1 MNTFCVKKLVA
12 CSILVASL
20 PMAMS
25 NETFAQD
32 DAAVKQAVAAAE
44 SFLSLLDN
52 GKYEESW
59 DASADAFRKA
69 VSKDQWKA
77 AAGQVR
83 SGVGSMSSRKLM
95 SGADAPKAGKNAQ
108 GEFVVVK
115 FESAFSKLPNAIE
128 TVSPMLDK
136 DGQYRVAGYF
146 VKPGLSEADKAAAV
160 LPPKAGFSDDEIKA
174 ILRERIDIAKRGVG
188 IVVGLIDEKGTRIVS
203 YGKPSV
209 TSEKQLDGDSVFE
222 IGSITKSFTAI
233 LLADMAARGEVSLDD
248 PISKYLPASVKT
260 PVVNGNEI
268 TLEQLSR
275 HTSGL
280 PRLPPNMQPK
290 DPANPYADYT
300 VAQLYAFLND
310 YKTTR
315 PFGVTTEYSNLGA
328 GLLGHI
334 LALRAGTDYETLVRT
349 RILAPIKMDSTAITL
364 TPAMRERM
372 TTGHYQRVAVSYW
385 DLPALAGAGALRSSA
400 NDMLKYLAANMGFK
414 GATATA
420 DTASLLAAMQ
430 RTHRNTTDTPDVGFG
445 LGWSMNKSFDQKI
458 VAHGG
463 GTGGYLTFVAFE
475 PQRKRGVVV
484 LSNSNSDISD
494 IAMHLLDSR
503 RPLTK
508 LAAAKTFQKINVD
521 PKSFDAFVGTYEIAP
536 GNILTVS
543 REGDRLFSSVPG
555 LGKIEMLAYEP
566 MSFFGSGFDAQVTF
580 VAESGKVVRLML
592 HQDGASIP
600 VKRIK

>member
-1 MNTFCVKKLVA
+1 MNTRSLLLGCLVIA
-12 CSILVASL
+12 ILFSTPSWVS
-20 PMAMS
+20 
-25 NETFAQD
+25 AQD
-32 DAAVKQAVAAAE
+32 DASIKKAVAAAE

-59 DASADAFRKA
+59 DASAEAFRNA
-69 VSKDQWKA
+69 VIKEQWKA

-83 SGVGSMSSRKLM
+83 GGVGLMSSRKLM
-95 SGADAPKAGKNAQ
+95 SGVDAPKAGKNAQ

-136 DGQYRVAGYF
+136 DGQYRVSGYF
-146 VKPGLSEADKAAAV
+146 VKPGMSEADKAAAA
-160 LPPKAGFSDDEIKA
+160 LPPKAGFSDEEIKA

-188 IVVGLIDEKGTRIVS
+188 IVVGLIDENGTRVVS

-209 TSEKQLDGDSVFE
+209 NSEKPLDGDAIFE
-222 IGSITKSFTAI
+222 IGSITKTFTAI

-260 PVVNGNEI
+260 PVVNGKQI

-280 PRLPPNMQPK
+280 PRVPSNMQPK
-290 DPANPYADYT
+290 DSGNPYADYT
-300 VAQLYAFLND
+300 VAQLYAFLNG

-315 PFGVTTEYSNLGA
+315 PFGVNTEYSNLGV

-334 LALRAGTDYETLVRT
+334 LALRAGTDYETLVRS
-349 RILAPIKMDSTAITL
+349 RILAPLKMDSTAIML
-364 TPAMRERM
+364 TPAMREKM
-372 TTGHYQRVAVSYW
+372 TTGHNQRVAVPNW
-385 DLPALAGAGALRSSA
+385 DLPTLAGAGALRSST
-400 NDMLKYLAANMGFK
+400 NDMLNYLAANMGFK
-414 GATATA
+414 SGLAATSDMTM
-420 DTASLLAAMQ
+420 LLAAMQ
-430 RTHRNTTDTPDVGFG
+430 RTHRNTTDAPDLGIG
-445 LGWSMNKSFDQKI
+445 LGWMLNKSFDQKI

-475 PQRKRGVVV
+475 PQLKRGVVV
-484 LSNSNSDISD
+484 LSNSNTDVSD

-508 LAAAKTFQKINVD
+508 LSVAKTFQKISVD

-536 GNILTVS
+536 GNTLVVS

-566 MSFFGSGFDAQVTF
+566 MSFFGIGFDAQVTF
-580 VAESGKVVRLML
+580 IAESGKVVRLML
-592 HQDGASIP
+592 HQDGTSTP